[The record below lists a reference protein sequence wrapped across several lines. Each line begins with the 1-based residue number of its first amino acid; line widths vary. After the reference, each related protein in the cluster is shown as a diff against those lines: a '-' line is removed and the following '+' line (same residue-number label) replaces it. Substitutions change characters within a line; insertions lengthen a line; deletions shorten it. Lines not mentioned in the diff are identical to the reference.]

1 MFEMNVK
8 DTFRYFLLVWI
19 IFIGIWF
26 LYMNRGTDRIAV
38 FKHHTAFKI
47 DGLNTPSAN
56 ANTYTDSVRL
66 KEVILNFTDFAESC
80 LRHIVNATNS
90 DTVDKTLDEINHFR
104 RMFKSI
110 GLTGSPFNALLNK
123 PGIDLKQG
131 DVILPSL
138 SCRNNTNNISLTH
151 DVRRELVLRY
161 EKTFYND
168 FPDFIRRRFEML
180 RMNAT
185 NTSIAKH
192 KLKKAVEEIMT
203 NLRTFKH
210 EYLKLQISRSKANI
224 WKRTKSL
231 ELQKNMWSFLKET
244 QDLATCNSTKTLTCL
259 HVYGTGFGSFVH
271 RNVFCL
277 AAAIFSRRTMVIN
290 ERSLK
295 YFENHTH
302 VYFPLKNLS
311 NVHCLKRKS
320 RRIFSDSDFAKH
332 ESLED
337 VSLRAV
343 ETSIV
348 DPLEI
353 PAPFV
358 NQIGIFH
365 SYPPAFWIGLLSNML
380 FEEDIFEKQLLK
392 YMNILKFTSPIVGV
406 HIRRTDKIQQ
416 HEARFHTLSEYI
428 FHVANWYDAY
438 EAVHGFTQRTVF
450 LASDSPD
457 VFEEAVKEYP
467 NYTFIFNNQTLP
479 TADSED
485 HKSMEELPLHGIV
498 FDIQLLSRCEF
509 IVCTMS
515 SNVCRLAYELM
526 QLHHGDASEKVVS
539 LDIDYYF
546 FKHLPRM
553 YTAIIAHSFPF
564 KGEITFEEGDVIL
577 VKSGDWRTKQ
587 TPGFLFGKNRR
598 TGDEGLVPRFKIV
611 EIFKRR
617 IIE

>member
-104 RMFKSI
+104 R
-110 GLTGSPFNALLNK
+110 
-123 PGIDLKQG
+123 
-131 DVILPSL
+131 
-138 SCRNNTNNISLTH
+138 NT
-151 DVRRELVLRY
+151 
-161 EKTFYND
+161 
-168 FPDFIRRRFEML
+168 
-180 RMNAT
+180 
-185 NTSIAKH
+185 
-192 KLKKAVEEIMT
+192 
-203 NLRTFKH
+203 
-210 EYLKLQISRSKANI
+210 
-224 WKRTKSL
+224 
-231 ELQKNMWSFLKET
+231 
-244 QDLATCNSTKTLTCL
+244 
-259 HVYGTGFGSFVH
+259 
-271 RNVFCL
+271 
-277 AAAIFSRRTMVIN
+277 
-290 ERSLK
+290 
-295 YFENHTH
+295 
-302 VYFPLKNLS
+302 
-311 NVHCLKRKS
+311 
-320 RRIFSDSDFAKH
+320 DSDFAKH

-380 FEEDIFEKQLLK
+380 FEEDIFEKQLL
-392 YMNILKFTSPIVGV
+392 NV